1 MIELLSTTI
10 YAACQGYTTMRSLPL
25 HGLHTELK
33 SVSKRVGVRWV
44 ALSKALTPEHAME
57 VKPKGTGS
65 RTLGKDGMYSM
76 MRGKKGG

>member
-10 YAACQGYTTMRSLPL
+10 YAACQEYTTTRSLPL

-57 VKPKGTGS
+57 VKPKV
-65 RTLGKDGMYSM
+65 RDHEPLGKMACIL
-76 MRGKKGG
+76 